1 MSLRRSV
8 VLALLGACAGPRFA
22 ELDVPTVADLAPPAA
37 FPAAPS
43 ILHGFDDRGDDDW
56 RAGDEVL
63 FGLQLRSGAGT
74 RRWLLH
80 LRLTEPAAI
89 ARAGDEVPARD
100 LLPPLRWT
108 LKVNSADL
116 YYTSARCRVLATV
129 YDASGNV
136 LGRSEPLLPRD
147 FLAKGFTGA
156 CNVLARW
163 QQEGRM
169 LPASR
174 TGTGTDASQF
184 AHATVAA
191 IALLQVVQ
199 EDSVLAP
206 LLWEV
211 LERPSWWS
219 VLQNFG
225 ARLLLQPAFDV
236 AEPMAFVHGRTT
248 MTWRV
253 PITLS
258 VNDQKA
264 LVTHLYVASAARP
277 QALCGGIVGGI
288 AQNPH
293 DAGRELSLVLL
304 AARCGR

>member
-1 MSLRRSV
+1 MLHRFV
-8 VLALLGACAGPRFA
+8 VLALLGACAGPQRTELSVSAVA
-22 ELDVPTVADLAPPAA
+22 ELAPPTA
-37 FPAAPS
+37 FPGAAA
-43 ILHGFDDRGDDDW
+43 ILHGFDVRRDGDW
-56 RAGDEVL
+56 CAGDEVL
-63 FGLQLRSGAGT
+63 FGLRLHAAGST
-74 RRWLLH
+74 RQWLLH

-89 ARAGDEVPARD
+89 ARAGDEVPERD

-108 LKVNSADL
+108 LKVNDVDRNF
-116 YYTSARCRVLATV
+116 TSARCRVLATV
-129 YDASGNV
+129 YDAEGNV

-147 FLAKGFTGA
+147 FLATGFTGA
-156 CNVLARW
+156 CDVLTRW
-163 QQEGRM
+163 QREGRQE
-169 LPASR
+169 PARRS
-174 TGTGTDASQF
+174 GSSVDASKF

-225 ARLLLQPAFDV
+225 ARLLLQPAFDE
-236 AEPMAFVHGRTT
+236 AEPMVVVHGPTT

-288 AQNPH
+288 ARNPH
-293 DAGRELSLVLL
+293 DGGRELGLVLL
-304 AARCGR
+304 AARCAR